1 MTSVHDIESALWQLA
16 PRELARSW
24 DNVGLLVGR
33 PDREVRRVLVALD
46 ITEAVAEEAEAL
58 GADLIVSHHPV
69 MNCHWH
75 MVQTLRSDDLQGRL
89 LRRLVSRDL
98 SAICMHTNLDAAQGG
113 VNDALAAALDLR
125 QVELLEEEEGIVR
138 MGLLPAPEPLPA
150 FLSRVRAALSP
161 NGIRYVDGGRAVCR
175 VAVGGGACG
184 GSFRRAAER
193 GCDAF
198 VTADVKYDQFL
209 DSRAMGLSLIDAGH
223 FPTEDVV
230 CPVLAAYLRERFP
243 DLKVAKSAV
252 HREAVQYHM
261 E

>member
-46 ITEAVAEEAEAL
+46 ITEAVAEEAEAQ

-113 VNDALAAALDLR
+113 VNDALASALGLQDAAPAAEGGIARIGTLPETMALPGFLARVKNALR
-125 QVELLEEEEGIVR
+125 
-138 MGLLPAPEPLPA
+138 
-150 FLSRVRAALSP
+150 P
-161 NGIRYVDGGRAVCR
+161 NGLRYVDGGRPIR
-175 VAVGGGACG
+175 KVAAGGGACG
-184 GSFRRAAER
+184 DFLWEAAAL

-198 VTADVKYDQFL
+198 VTADLKYNHFL
-209 DSRAMGLSLIDAGH
+209 DAGVLGLTVIDAGH

-230 CPVLAAYLRERFP
+230 CPMVVRYLREKFP
-243 DLKVAKSAV
+243 EVQVEKSAV
-252 HREAVQYHM
+252 HREVIQYAV
-261 E
+261 